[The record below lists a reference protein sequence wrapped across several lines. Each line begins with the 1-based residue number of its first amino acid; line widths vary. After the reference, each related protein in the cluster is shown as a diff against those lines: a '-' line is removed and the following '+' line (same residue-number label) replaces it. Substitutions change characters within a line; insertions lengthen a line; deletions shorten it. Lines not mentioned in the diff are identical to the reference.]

1 MALFSRRKPVE
12 ERASEFPFVLPT
24 GNYLQPLQGPLHIS
38 SATSLGI
45 PALWRC
51 TQLISDTIGSLP
63 LVAFRDGIRLTP
75 NPSILAQPDRMSTR
89 VDMLSSTVASL
100 LIDGNAFWLLGD
112 RDALG
117 YPRQAVLLATDAV
130 QIRTDGPTV
139 YYQVAGQVYDQE
151 DVLHIRG
158 LTMPGNVR
166 GMSIIE
172 HHKRTLGIA
181 IAGEDCASELYN
193 AGGLP
198 VGVLEVD
205 ADITRD
211 EADQLK
217 AGWTEKN
224 GGRNRTPAV
233 LANGIRYKPLSF
245 SASDLELIDARRY
258 SAQQICTLMGVPH
271 HMIGVAGASGN
282 SLTYSNVTQD
292 SIQFVR
298 YTLRPWLSRV
308 EQAVSTLLPR
318 GQEARFV
325 LDDLLRADTA
335 DRFNAYKTAIEA
347 GFLTVDEVRM
357 MEDLTDATTPDLQEQ
372 TNG

>member
-1 MALFSRRKPVE
+1 MGLFSRRRPVE

-63 LVAFRDGIRLTP
+63 LAAFRDGRRLAP
-75 NPSILAQPDRMSTR
+75 NPSILQQPDRMSTR

-130 QIRTDGPTV
+130 QIRTEGPAV
-139 YYQVAGQVYDQE
+139 YYQVAGQVYDAE

-158 LTMPGNVR
+158 LTMPGSVR
-166 GMSIIE
+166 GLSIIE

-325 LDDLLRADTA
+325 LDDLLRADTGE
-335 DRFNAYKTAIEA
+335 RFNAYKTAIEA
-347 GFLTVDEVRM
+347 GFMTVDEVRT
-357 MEDLTDATTPDLQEQ
+357 MEDLTDATTLPIEENI
-372 TNG
+372 NG